1 MTSEPIKIDRDF
13 MNLYLQDSFIG
24 SLFAKSENISGE
36 FFLEGLDIRIS
47 ISDTEMDE
55 VLAAQEMLTAIKKGE
70 EKANYSLEEI
80 EQAKLIHATF
90 MQAHNHELAHLYQVL
105 ALPAFQMVWA
115 TRYNLLRF
123 EAAVM
128 LKHFEQ
134 GGCFKGETHRKILQV
149 LDDDEP
155 ALIKEF
161 AHQFNEFANPYKMY
175 ITGYWEQYE
184 GISLFYII
192 EAMAHIISLQLS
204 DTPEEDILKLAVSEE
219 NSTAFMHFDS
229 YLHEVEVDLRWKYLV
244 FLYICY
250 FSCHHFNVSAEHSIN
265 TAVSS
270 FLNLCSNARFYI
282 ETLAKLYQRY
292 EGCSLAE
299 LKELN
304 QLPLTDEELGFANQ
318 KQLAGIYAFFEL
330 IDILEENAFPDDVP
344 EKSLTVNALADF
356 FTASD
361 AKDIDWSDKYTLAR
375 MLIFPAN
382 FVWTRDI
389 YDEVMGLVGHDKE
402 FTYAQEAIFYRFI
415 MDCKHLLRPSHYV
428 YCCEEDGARD
438 ERKKILRCKNEGGLA
453 FYLNALTNKPA
464 YELFRF

>member
-1 MTSEPIKIDRDF
+1 M
-13 MNLYLQDSFIG
+13 G

-47 ISDTEMDE
+47 ISDTELDE
-55 VLAAQEMLTAIKKGE
+55 VLAAQKMLTAIKTGE
-70 EKANYSLEEI
+70 EQTNYSTEEI
-80 EQAKLIHATF
+80 EQARLIYTTF

-134 GGCFKGETHRKILQV
+134 GGYFQGETHYKILQV
-149 LDDDEP
+149 LDDGKP
-155 ALIKEF
+155 ALIDEF
-161 AHQFNEFANPYKMY
+161 APQFNEFANPYKMY
-175 ITGYWEQYE
+175 ISDYRKQYE

-204 DTPEEDILKLAVSEE
+204 DTPEEDILELAVSEE
-219 NSTAFMHFDS
+219 YSAAFLRFDS
-229 YLHEVEVDLRWKYLV
+229 YLHKVEVDLRWKYLV

-250 FSCHHFNVSAEHSIN
+250 FSCRHFNTDVTHPIN

-270 FLNLCSNARFYI
+270 FLSLCSKARFYI

-292 EGCSLAE
+292 ERYSLSELKALNQWSLTDAE
-299 LKELN
+299 LN
-304 QLPLTDEELGFANQ
+304 FANK
-318 KQLAGIYAFFEL
+318 KQLAGIYALFEL
-330 IDILEENAFPDDVP
+330 IAILEEQAFPENVP
-344 EKSLTVNALADF
+344 QKSLTVNALADF
-356 FTASD
+356 FTVSD
-361 AKDIDWSDKYTLAR
+361 AKGIDWEDKFTLAR

-382 FVWTRDI
+382 FVWTREI
-389 YDEVMGLVGHDKE
+389 YDEVMGLVGTDKE
-402 FTYAQEAIFYRFI
+402 YTYAQEALFYRFI
-415 MDCKHLLRPSHYV
+415 MDCKHLLQPSHQV
-428 YCCEEDGARD
+428 ACCDEHGMRD
-438 ERKKILRCKNEGGLA
+438 QRKKVLRCKNEGGFA
-453 FYLNALTNKPA
+453 FFLNALTDKPA

>member
-1 MTSEPIKIDRDF
+1 MASEPIEIDRDF
-13 MNLYLQDSFIG
+13 MSLYLLDSFMG

-47 ISDTEMDE
+47 ISDSELDE
-55 VLAAQEMLTAIKKGE
+55 VLAAQEMLTAIKTGE
-70 EKANYSLEEI
+70 EQADYSLEEI
-80 EQAKLIHATF
+80 EKAKLIHATF

-134 GGCFKGETHRKILQV
+134 GGYFQGETHRKILQV
-149 LDDDEP
+149 LDGDKP
-155 ALIKEF
+155 ALVNEF

-175 ITGYWEQYE
+175 ITGYREQYE

-204 DTPEEDILKLAVSEE
+204 DAPEEDILKLAVSEE
-219 NSTAFMHFDS
+219 YSAAFIRFDG
-229 YLHEVEVDLRWKYLV
+229 YLHGVEVDLRWKYLV

-250 FSCHHFNVSAEHSIN
+250 FSCHHFNTDVKHPIN

-270 FLNLCSNARFYI
+270 FLSLCSKAKFYI
-282 ETLAKLYQRY
+282 ETLAKLYKRY
-292 EGCSLAE
+292 EGYSLLE

-304 QLPLTDEELGFANQ
+304 QWPLTDEELGFANQ
-318 KQLAGIYAFFEL
+318 KQLAGIYALFEL
-330 IDILEENAFPDDVP
+330 IDILEEQAFPSEVHQ
-344 EKSLTVNALADF
+344 KSLTVNSLADF

-361 AKDIDWSDKYTLAR
+361 TKGIDWSDKYTLAR

-389 YDEVMGLVGHDKE
+389 YDEVMGLVGTDKE
-402 FTYAQEAIFYRFI
+402 FTYAQEAVFYRFI
-415 MDCKHLLRPSHYV
+415 MDCKHLLQPSHQV
-428 YCCEEDGARD
+428 SCCQEHGMRD
-438 ERKKILRCKNEGGLA
+438 QRKKILRCKNEGGLA

-464 YELFRF
+464 YELFKY